1 MLRRFY
7 SQATSAGRSVGE
19 GFTSRR
25 ALDNLTSQ
33 ELMKKDFRSEGRS
46 AYAGFDPTSNKLH
59 LGNLMQVVSLCRTS
73 LYGFK
78 PIFLIGGATGKIG
91 DPSGKSSERSLLS
104 DEALEANKQAMTS
117 NLTGLVQTLVTYVN
131 SRQAEY
137 GLPRQLQVVSNYIV
151 RSSS

>member
-1 MLRRFY
+1 MLRRYY
-7 SQATSAGRSVGE
+7 SQAASAGRSLSE

-33 ELMKKDFRSEGRS
+33 DLAKKDFSSDGRS

-73 LYGFK
+73 LYGFR
-78 PIFLIGGATGKIG
+78 PIFLVGGATGKIG

-104 DEALEANKQAMTS
+104 DELLEANKQSMTS
-117 NLTGLVQTLVTYVN
+117 NLTGLVQSLVHYVN
-131 SRQAEY
+131 SHQEEY
-137 GLPRQLQVVSNYIV
+137 GLHGQLQVVSNYIA
-151 RSSS
+151 RHSS